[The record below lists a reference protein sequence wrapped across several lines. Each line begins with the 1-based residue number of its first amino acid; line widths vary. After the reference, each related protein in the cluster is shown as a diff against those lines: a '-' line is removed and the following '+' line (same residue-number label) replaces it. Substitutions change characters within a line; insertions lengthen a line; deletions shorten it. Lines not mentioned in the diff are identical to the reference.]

1 MERQGYLNITQL
13 LDFENICLV
22 QLVETRGWRDLSE
35 YDRIGAIY
43 NFVRDEIVLGYN
55 QSDAMPASQVLQ
67 DGYGQ
72 CNTKSI
78 LLMALLRS
86 CDIACCLHGCTVHK
100 RLQKGVITGIAYWL
114 GPREIIHSWVE
125 VAHQG
130 KWISLEGV
138 ILDTAYLHALQ
149 HPFPNSGDSFCGYA
163 VATLHLSSP
172 QVSWCGEDTY
182 IQKDAI
188 IRDLGVFDSPD
199 DFFTQ
204 YGVNLSGLKAL
215 LYRHIFRRR
224 INLKVISI
232 RNTEPGQINSKIR
245 NQTEC

>member
-1 MERQGYLNITQL
+1 M
-13 LDFENICLV
+13 
-22 QLVETRGWRDLSE
+22 
-35 YDRIGAIY
+35 
-43 NFVRDEIVLGYN
+43 
-55 QSDAMPASQVLQ
+55 
-67 DGYGQ
+67 
-72 CNTKSI
+72 
-78 LLMALLRS
+78 
-86 CDIACCLHGCTVHK
+86 
-100 RLQKGVITGIAYWL
+100 QKGVITGIAYWL

-149 HPFPNSGDSFCGYA
+149 HQFPNSGDPFCGYA
-163 VATLHLSSP
+163 VATSHLSSP
-172 QVSWCGEDTY
+172 QVGWCGEDTY

-199 DFFTQ
+199 NFFTQ

-232 RNTEPGQINSKIR
+232 RNTEPGPINSKIR